1 MVSQN
6 HNVIKELNTNTCYK
20 KVNNQFQKFN
30 NTYLPEIQDLV
41 HATII
46 YKELTTLNLIA
57 IFFSK
62 RQNQIE
68 DHASL

>member
-1 MVSQN
+1 M
-6 HNVIKELNTNTCYK
+6 CYK
-20 KVNNQFQKFN
+20 KVNNQFYKNN
-30 NTYLPEIQDLV
+30 NTHLPEIQDLV

-46 YKELTTLNLIA
+46 YKELTTMNLIA